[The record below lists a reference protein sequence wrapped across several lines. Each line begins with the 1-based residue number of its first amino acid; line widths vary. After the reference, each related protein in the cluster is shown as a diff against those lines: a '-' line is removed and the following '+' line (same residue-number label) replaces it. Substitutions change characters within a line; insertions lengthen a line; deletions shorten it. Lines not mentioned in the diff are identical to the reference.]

1 MRCPKVRRILRY
13 HKPNKHL
20 FIEKLAHHVLLLFFP
35 FRDKKMLSGCPP
47 LYQNKLQQ
55 QGVQYVVN
63 RNKIKFEPYGD
74 LVDQA
79 FSQFNENSINN
90 QDPHSQIENEETQEA
105 EYPNENDSED
115 TETNKTSAIPNFM
128 PQVLPDDEIAKGIN
142 SLNSKQREVFNVVHT
157 WATNFVKCDG
167 QDVEPVNI
175 FLSGS

>member
-1 MRCPKVRRILRY
+1 MLCRILAYYRFENNSSKTGEYKLDELDDNLIEKSHEECCYPQKIKSMISGETMRCPKVRRILRY

-20 FIEKLAHHVLLLFFP
+20 FIEKLAHHVLLLLFP

-79 FSQFNENSINN
+79 FSQFNEISINN
-90 QDPHSQIENEETQEA
+90 EDPHS
-105 EYPNENDSED
+105 
-115 TETNKTSAIPNFM
+115 
-128 PQVLPDDEIAKGIN
+128 
-142 SLNSKQREVFNVVHT
+142 
-157 WATNFVKCDG
+157 
-167 QDVEPVNI
+167 
-175 FLSGS
+175 